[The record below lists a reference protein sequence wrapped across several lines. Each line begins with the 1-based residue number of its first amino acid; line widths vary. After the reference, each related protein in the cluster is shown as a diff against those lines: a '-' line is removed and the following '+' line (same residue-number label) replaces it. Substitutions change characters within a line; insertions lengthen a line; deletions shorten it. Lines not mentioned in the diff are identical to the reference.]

1 MTSSQ
6 FTQLSCELCS
16 VVGFIPSHWEFV
28 HNDELDSLLNIFPIK
43 SYEELESKITHFPD
57 DIQDYFRRRWYVWNC
72 SKCDEYLFSLP
83 DNVRPNPNL
92 FDQRYDIT
100 INGNTEFDIKGTRI
114 PRSFHREIEKHILN
128 PQQLIEYYYE
138 NQSKGVRYRFQDR
151 LFIVHHSF
159 VDCRRELRLRCEWEY
174 KRPLY
179 QTYCENFSHIR
190 TREYKGCKA
199 SVIFILEREPGR
211 LTSVIDGL

>member
-6 FTQLSCELCS
+6 FTQLSRELCS
-16 VVGFIPSHWEFV
+16 VVGLIPSHWEFV
-28 HNDELDSLLNIFPIK
+28 QNDELDSLLNIFPIK
-43 SYEELESKITHFPD
+43 SYEELESKI
-57 DIQDYFRRRWYVWNC
+57 
-72 SKCDEYLFSLP
+72 
-83 DNVRPNPNL
+83 NPNL

-100 INGNTEFDIKGTRI
+100 IDVNTEFDIKGTRV
-114 PRSFHREIEKHILN
+114 PPVFHREIEKHILN
-128 PQQLIEYYYE
+128 PQQLIEHYYE

-159 VDCRRELRLRCEWEY
+159 VDCRRELQLRCEWEY

-199 SVIFILEREPGR
+199 SVIFILKREPGR
-211 LTSVIDGL
+211 HTSVIDGL